1 MKQSISLLQL
11 AKHIRRCE
19 GCEINVLYKDVKV
32 AKKKDMYK
40 DVKAVKINDLYKD
53 AKVAN

>member
-1 MKQSISLLQL
+1 MKQSISLLQP